1 DSKVSLVCSLL
12 TGKALNWAT
21 ALWEGRQMTFPT
33 YQHFLAKF
41 REVFDHAE
49 DGKEAE
55 DELLNLRQGSSTAA
69 DYSLMF
75 RTLAARA
82 GWEGKPLKAMY
93 RRGLRM
99 DLQAELTCRDDNK
112 TLEEFMDMAI
122 KMDHLLRSRR
132 GRRSRSPSTTLQSPT
147 HATEEPMQVGFTRL
161 TEEERERR
169 MRNRL
174 CLYCGQSGHLRAQP
188 GRKTRAT
195 QLPPHRNTDCAIE
208 IMPGATLPRGR
219 VYPLSQPETQSMQQ
233 YIDEELAKGFIR
245 PSTSPASAGFFF
257 VKKKDGTLRP
267 CIDYRA
273 LNEITIKYRY
283 PLPLVPTALEQ
294 LRSARI
300 FSKLDLRCAYNL
312 IRIRAGDE
320 WKTAFSTTTGHYE
333 YLVMPFGLSN
343 SPSVFQAMINDV
355 FRDML
360 NKFVIVYIDDILVYS
375 ENLQD
380 HIQHVRAVLK
390 RLIQNQLYAKL
401 PKCAFHL
408 STVSFLGYI
417 ISAEG
422 VTMDDNKVSAVLQW
436 PRPQAIKDLQRFLGF
451 ANFYRRFIRGFS
463 QVAAPL
469 TSLTRNGSNK
479 LAWTSSSERAFQD
492 LKARFTSA
500 PILRHPDPERQ
511 FTVEVDASNTGIGA
525 ILSQYHGIP
534 AKLYPCAFFS
544 RKLNPAERNYDVGDR
559 ELLAMKSALEEWR
572 HWLEGSTI
580 PFLILTDHKN
590 LEYLRTARRL
600 NARQARWSL
609 FFSRFH
615 FKITYRPRSKN
626 GKADAL
632 SRQHDQSPTD
642 VSPAS
647 IIPASI
653 IVSPVQW
660 DIIAEISEA
669 QCTDPAPPEC
679 PPGLTYVPASLRQR
693 LLTLIHENPS
703 AGHPGIQATRELV
716 LNKFWW
722 PSMSQQIIT
731 FVKECVTCN
740 QTKSQHQRPAGLL
753 QPLPIPER
761 PWSHLAVDFITDLPP
776 SNHNTVI
783 FTIIDR
789 FSKACRLIPLP
800 KLPTAWETAQALL
813 NQVFRF
819 YGLPEDIVSDRGPQ
833 FTLRVWKALWSQL
846 NVNISLTSGYHPQSN
861 GQVERLNQ
869 ELSRFL
875 RAYCHLH
882 QNDWS
887 DYLLWAEYAQ
897 NSLKKPST
905 QLTPFQCVLGFQ
917 PPLFPWSGEPTNLP
931 AVDTWLQRS
940 EATWDM
946 AHTNL
951 QQAIQRVTHQA
962 NRLRRAAP
970 QYQVGQWIW
979 LSTRDLRLRLPSR
992 KLSPRYVGP
1001 FKITKQITPV
1011 AFRLEL
1017 PAHYRISPTFHV
1029 SLFKPAVDPGGEGDQ
1044 DEAAPAETPSL
1055 ITEGEDIYQVN
1066 QILDS
1071 RRRGGVLQYL
1081 VDWEG
1086 YGPEEQSWVN
1096 SKDILD
1102 PQLTAANR
1110 LLVPVE
1116 DLGAEEWLTGS
1127 VIDSASVALSE
1138 RSSSHPD
1145 TFHPCTS
1152 ACSPQLFVI
1161 TFIILSS
1168 I

>member
-1 DSKVSLVCSLL
+1 
-12 TGKALNWAT
+12 
-21 ALWEGRQMTFPT
+21 
-33 YQHFLAKF
+33 
-41 REVFDHAE
+41 
-49 DGKEAE
+49 
-55 DELLNLRQGSSTAA
+55 
-69 DYSLMF
+69 
-75 RTLAARA
+75 
-82 GWEGKPLKAMY
+82 
-93 RRGLRM
+93 
-99 DLQAELTCRDDNK
+99 
-112 TLEEFMDMAI
+112 
-122 KMDHLLRSRR
+122 
-132 GRRSRSPSTTLQSPT
+132 
-147 HATEEPMQVGFTRL
+147 
-161 TEEERERR
+161 
-169 MRNRL
+169 
-174 CLYCGQSGHLRAQP
+174 
-188 GRKTRAT
+188 
-195 QLPPHRNTDCAIE
+195 
-208 IMPGATLPRGR
+208 
-219 VYPLSQPETQSMQQ
+219 
-233 YIDEELAKGFIR
+233 ELAKGFIC

-463 QVAAPL
+463 QMAAPL

-479 LAWTSSSERAFQD
+479 LAWTSSSEKAFQD
-492 LKARFTSA
+492 LKARFTST
-500 PILRHPDPERQ
+500 PILRHPDPKRQ

-525 ILSQYHGIP
+525 ILSQYHGTP

-559 ELLAMKSALEEWR
+559 ELLAMK

-580 PFLILTDHKN
+580 SFLILTDHKN

-600 NARQARWSL
+600 NARQAR
-609 FFSRFH
+609 FH
-615 FKITYRPRSKN
+615 FKITYRPGSKN

-632 SRQHDQSPTD
+632 SRQHDQSQTD

-647 IIPASI
+647 IIPASM

-660 DIIAEISEA
+660 DIMAEISEA
-669 QCTDPAPPEC
+669 QSTDPAPPEC

-740 QTKSQHQRPAGLL
+740 QTKPSPASPHPRKTLVPPSSGFYYGFTTL
-753 QPLPIPER
+753 QPQHCNL
-761 PWSHLAVDFITDLPP
+761 H
-776 SNHNTVI
+776 H
-783 FTIIDR
+783 IDR

-800 KLPTAWETAQALL
+800 KLPTAWETAHALL

-833 FTLRVWKALWSQL
+833 FTSRVWKALWSQL

-861 GQVERLNQ
+861 GQLERLNQ

-875 RAYCHLH
+875 CAYCHLH

-887 DYLLWAEYAQ
+887 DYLLRAEYAQ

-917 PPLFPWSGEPTNLP
+917 TPLFPWSGEPTNLP
-931 AVDTWLQRS
+931 AVDTWLRRS

-951 QQAIQRVTHQA
+951 QQAIQRVIHQA

-979 LSTRDLRLRLPSR
+979 LSTKDLRLRLPSR
-992 KLSPRYVGP
+992 TLSPRYVGP
-1001 FKITKQITPV
+1001 FKIIKQITPV

-1017 PAHYRISPTFHV
+1017 PAHNLVSPTFHV

-1102 PQLTAANR
+1102 PQLTAAFHQEHPGKPAPR
-1110 LLVPVE
+1110 PRGRPRRRGVAHV
-1116 DLGAEEWLTGS
+1116 GSRSQGRGS

-1138 RSSSHPD
+1138 RS
-1145 TFHPCTS
+1145 
-1152 ACSPQLFVI
+1152 
-1161 TFIILSS
+1161 
-1168 I
+1168 